1 MIYTHDAESPEG
13 RDLQS
18 KISKT
23 SSMCACGSLLK
34 GVSYSPSQKPSPK
47 GLEISL
53 HLYMCIHKSKNKM
66 LSFLFLDS
74 DFILRRS
81 ILYSLR
87 IQFNS
92 PIEDEENIN
101 MYDKRDYFNN
111 PLVTDLA
118 DLLENRFTE
127 IVMDGEVTPTSFRTR
142 IMMMLWNMDSTNTI
156 TENPLKGPT
165 TTTGE

>member
-1 MIYTHDAESPEG
+1 
-13 RDLQS
+13 
-18 KISKT
+18 
-23 SSMCACGSLLK
+23 
-34 GVSYSPSQKPSPK
+34 
-47 GLEISL
+47 
-53 HLYMCIHKSKNKM
+53 M
-66 LSFLFLDS
+66 LSFLFIDS
-74 DFILRRS
+74 GFILRRS

-92 PIEDEENIN
+92 PISDEENIN

-118 DLLENRFTE
+118 DLKLKKKIDFDN
-127 IVMDGEVTPTSFRTR
+127 GNPTSFRTR